1 MSKKPSVLDRRLKLE
16 YRPVASLTPY
26 AKNARQHPPEQIAK
40 LVKIIERVGFA
51 VPILVDGKNGILKG
65 HGGLQAARQLG
76 MRNVPVIELAGLSAA
91 DKRAYILADNRIAQD
106 SGWDEELLRAEMA
119 DLAGMGY
126 DMSLTAFDAGEISL
140 TLEPTPGQPTEPPD
154 ATLQGAAVSRLGDLW
169 QLGEHRLVCGDATK
183 AEAYQALLDGRL
195 VQCVFTDPPYGV
207 SYQDPNG
214 KFAEIRG
221 DNLRRGQLKAMLAGA
236 FGQALEHT
244 AEDAGWY
251 VWHASGTRDDFS
263 AALRDTGLVEQ
274 GLIVWVKPGLK
285 LGWCDYQWAHEPCFY
300 AARQGVRPAFYG
312 PRSETTVWRV
322 DTRSAK
328 GGTATALGS
337 GVIITGPGGEE
348 IYVAPSPP
356 KGRKIRHVEVEAGK
370 PALVTT
376 TTEASDVWEVGRDNG
391 HGKGNAIHPTQKPVE
406 LARRALRNSTREGE
420 AALDMFA
427 GSGSLIMAAEQ
438 TGRVGYSIELEPRY
452 VDAIVRRWQELTG
465 KDATHANEKKTFAAI
480 AKARAGSAGKDP
492 AASPRRKGA
501 KATAG

>member
-1 MSKKPSVLDRRLKLE
+1 MLDRRLKLE
-16 YRPVASLTPY
+16 YRPIASLTPY
-26 AKNARQHPPEQIAK
+26 ARNARQHPPGQIAK

-106 SGWDEELLRAEMA
+106 SGWDEELLRTEMA
-119 DLAGMGY
+119 DLSGMGY

-140 TLEPTPGQPTEPPD
+140 TLEPTPSQQPEPPD
-154 ATLQGAAVSRLGDLW
+154 ATLQGAAVSRLADLW
-169 QLGEHRLVCGDATK
+169 LLGEHRLVCGDATK

-236 FGQALEHT
+236 FGEALQHT

-274 GLIVWVKPGLK
+274 GLITWVKPGLK

-300 AARQGVRPAFYG
+300 AARQGVKPAFYG
-312 PRSETTVWRV
+312 PRTETTVWRI
-322 DTRSAK
+322 DMRSAK
-328 GGTATALGS
+328 GEPMTALGS
-337 GVIITGPGGEE
+337 GVIITGPDGQE
-348 IYVAPSPP
+348 IYVAPVAP
-356 KGRKIRHVEVEAGK
+356 KGRKIRHVQVEGDRGV
-370 PALVTT
+370 LVTT

-391 HGKGNAIHPTQKPVE
+391 HGKGTAIHPTQKPVE

-438 TGRVGYSIELEPRY
+438 TGRIGYSIELEPRY

-465 KDATHANEKKTFAAI
+465 KDATHATEKKTFAAI
-480 AKARAGSAGKDP
+480 AKARAGSTGKAEP
-492 AASPRRKGA
+492 AASRRPAAKVKGR
-501 KATAG
+501 